1 MSPRLFEKPQKVL
14 ILYGVKHPYR
24 IREIAAQ
31 AGLSQA
37 TVDRVL
43 HGRGGVRES
52 TVREVHQAVADLD
65 RQQSQVRLG
74 GRTFMIDVVMQ
85 APARFSAAVKTAL
98 EAELAALRPAVIRC
112 RFHFFDGPA
121 DLPATLTKIGRSHS
135 HGVLLKAPDA
145 PEVVEAVGRL
155 SVPVVTLV
163 TDLPSSKRVAYVG
176 IDNADAGATAAY
188 LVEQWLA
195 DRAGDV
201 LVVRGRGSF
210 RGEDE
215 RESGFRAEMGR
226 RAANRRLLEVVDE
239 EDRAAAV
246 HERTRAMLA
255 DNPSVRAVYSLYAG
269 AGGNAAVVDAFTAA
283 RRKYDVFV
291 AHDLDDENTTLL
303 RTHRLSAVLH
313 HDLRADVR
321 HACLA
326 VMRAQGALPG
336 PLRSNP
342 SAIQVITPFN
352 TPPVAF

>member
-1 MSPRLFEKPQKVL
+1 M
-14 ILYGVKHPYR
+14 KHPYR

-31 AGLSQA
+31 AGLSEA

-43 HGRGGVRES
+43 HERGGVRES
-52 TVREVHQAVADLD
+52 TIREVRLAIADLD
-65 RQQSQVRLG
+65 RQRSQIRLG

-85 APARFSAAVKTAL
+85 APARFTAAVKAAL
-98 EAELAALRPAVIRC
+98 EAELPALRPAVIRS
-112 RFHFFDGPA
+112 RFHLFDGPA
-121 DLPATLTKIGRSHS
+121 DLPGALARVGRTRT
-135 HGVLLKAPDA
+135 HGVILKAPDS

-155 SVPVVTLV
+155 GVPVVTLV
-163 TDLPSSKRVAYVG
+163 TDLPTSKRVAYVG

-215 RESGFRAEMGR
+215 RLSGFRAEMSR
-226 RAANRRLLEVVDE
+226 RAPNRRLLEVVDE

-246 HERTRAMLA
+246 HERTRKVL
-255 DNPSVRAVYSLYAG
+255 DRNPSVRAVYSMYAG
-269 AGGNAAVVDAFTAA
+269 AGGNAAVVGAFAA
-283 RRKYDVFV
+283 AGRKYDVFV

-303 RTHRLSAVLH
+303 RTHHISAVLH
-313 HDLRADVR
+313 HDLRTDVR
-321 HACLA
+321 HACRA

-336 PLRSNP
+336 RLRSNP

-352 TPPVAF
+352 TPPVEF